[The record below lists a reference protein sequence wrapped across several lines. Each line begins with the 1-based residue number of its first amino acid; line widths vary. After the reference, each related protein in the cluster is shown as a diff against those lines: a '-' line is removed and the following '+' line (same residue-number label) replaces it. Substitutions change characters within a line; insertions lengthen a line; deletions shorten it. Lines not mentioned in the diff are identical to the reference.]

1 MILVH
6 FRHRFSKYETQSVP
20 KVNLCFSPDCKN
32 GTVSMLIIRIL
43 IDHPVLQ
50 RIACAAEQIV
60 LSDQQITE
68 HLLFS
73 KFPDS
78 ILQ

>member
-43 IDHPVLQ
+43 IHQFP
-50 RIACAAEQIV
+50 
-60 LSDQQITE
+60 SDVDRRLI
-68 HLLFS
+68 
-73 KFPDS
+73 
-78 ILQ
+78 IGY